1 MAPTLTDGQ
10 RAVLRAFHE
19 FGRPM
24 DDITLSVLVH
34 HVADRPYSS
43 SGIRSRRAELCRTI
57 DNDGITNYAST
68 QPLVESVG
76 RKRLRSGRYAQV
88 FALTAEGKR
97 VAKALFKTTASV

>member
-1 MAPTLTDGQ
+1 MTPSLTDGQ

-43 SGIRSRRAELCRTI
+43 SGIRSRRAELCRI
-57 DNDGITNYAST
+57 IGNDGVTNYAST
-68 QPLVESVG
+68 QPLVEAVG
-76 RKRLRSGRYAQV
+76 RKRLRSRRYAKV
-88 FALTAEGKR
+88 FALTAEGER
-97 VAKALFKTTASV
+97 VAKALFSPTALA